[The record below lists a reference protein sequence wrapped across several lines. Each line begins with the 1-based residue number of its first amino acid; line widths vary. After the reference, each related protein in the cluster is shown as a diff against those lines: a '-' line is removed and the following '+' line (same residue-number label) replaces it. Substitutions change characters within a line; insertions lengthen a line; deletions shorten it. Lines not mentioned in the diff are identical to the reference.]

1 MTYSELQTAIADYFH
16 RDDLGTLIPTFIQTA
31 EAMLFRELQIKE
43 LQTSVDG
50 TTTGGYGDLP
60 ADFGTVSRVSI
71 TYAGAARTLDY
82 ISLADAPTSVNVQ
95 PGVYSLEK
103 NKLRI
108 WGASDGQTY
117 TLYYIPRLSNLSS
130 TVTTNWLLENA
141 QDLYLYAACL
151 EVAKYIRDSEETAK
165 LSSTVLQILDGVKR
179 YAERRGQP
187 VTSSIQ
193 IKRRV

>member
-1 MTYSELQTAIADYFH
+1 MTYTELQAAIADYFH

-50 TTTGGYGDLP
+50 TTTSGYGDLP
-60 ADFGTVSRVSI
+60 ADFGSVSRVSI

-82 ISLADAPTSVNVQ
+82 ISLADAPISSTVAPSFF
-95 PGVYSLEK
+95 SLEK
-103 NKLRI
+103 NRLRI

-117 TLYYIPRLSNLSS
+117 TLYYIPRLENLSS
-130 TVTTNWLLENA
+130 TVSTNWLLENA
-141 QDLYLYAACL
+141 QDLYLYAASL

-165 LSSTVLQILDGVKR
+165 LSQMVQQIMDGVKR

-187 VTSSIQ
+187 LTSSIQ